1 MEIATD
7 FVSLTMDGPVA
18 LIHFNRPPAN
28 SYTKVFMDGLNAAI
42 DQVRLDEAIGAAVL
56 VSDLPGFFSA
66 GADIKAYRAQ
76 TQQARAMT
84 ILHNQ
89 EILLKMENTPKPFM
103 AAIAGHALG
112 GGLEIALA
120 TDFRFAAEGEYRIGL
135 PEVMLGLL
143 PGNGGT
149 QRLPRL
155 IGAGK
160 AMDLLLTGRAI
171 DPTKAL
177 ELGIIDRLT
186 PPDHLLEDALAFAR
200 HLAHGPRMAIG
211 EIKVA
216 AKAGLETSLEGGL
229 ALEREAI
236 GRLFATADADE
247 GMAAFV
253 EKRTPAWNREQ
264 DRPQAV
270 PGP

>member
-1 MEIATD
+1 MLNVKVASD
-7 FVSLTMDGPVA
+7 FVSVTIDGPIA

-28 SYTKVFMDGLNAAI
+28 SYTRMFMDGLNAAI
-42 DQVRLDEAIGAAVL
+42 DQVRFDDAIGAAVL

-76 TQQARAMT
+76 TPHARAIT
-84 ILHNQ
+84 ILHHQ
-89 EILLKMENTPKPFM
+89 EILLKMERTPKPFI

-120 TDFRFAAEGEYRIGL
+120 ADFRFAAEGQYRIGL

-155 IGAGK
+155 IGASK
-160 AMDLLLTGRAI
+160 AMDLLLTGRAV
-171 DPTKAL
+171 DPLGAL
-177 ELGIIDRLT
+177 DLGIVDRLT
-186 PPDHLLEDALAFAR
+186 PPERLLAEAVGFAR
-200 HLAHGPRMAIG
+200 QLADGPRTAIG
-211 EIKVA
+211 EIKIA
-216 AKAGLETSLEGGL
+216 SKAGLETSLESGL

-253 EKRTPAWNREQ
+253 EKRKPAWNRK
-264 DRPQAV
+264 
-270 PGP
+270 

>member
-1 MEIATD
+1 MLETETATG
-7 FVSLTMDGPVA
+7 FVSLTMDGPIA

-28 SYTKVFMDGLNAAI
+28 SYTRVCMDGLNAAI
-42 DQVRLDEAIGAAVL
+42 DQVRFEEAIGAAVL

-76 TQQARAMT
+76 TPQARAMT

-89 EILLKMENTPKPFM
+89 EILLKMERTPKPFI

-120 TDFRFAAEGEYRIGL
+120 TDFRFAAEGQYRIGL
-135 PEVMLGLL
+135 PEVTLGLL

-155 IGAGK
+155 IGRSK
-160 AMDLLLTGRAI
+160 ALNLLLTGRAV
-171 DPTKAL
+171 DPRTAL
-177 ELGIIDRLT
+177 ELGIIDQVT
-186 PPDHLLEDALAFAR
+186 PPDRLFQDAVRFAR
-200 HLAHGPRMAIG
+200 QLTDGPRTAIG
-211 EIKVA
+211 EIKIA
-216 AKAGLETSLEGGL
+216 AKAGLETSLETGL

-236 GRLFATADADE
+236 GRLFATADARE

-253 EKRTPAWNREQ
+253 EKRKPSW
-264 DRPQAV
+264 DR
-270 PGP
+270 

>member
-1 MEIATD
+1 MLDIETATG
-7 FVSLTMDGPVA
+7 FVSLTVDGPIA

-28 SYTKVFMDGLNAAI
+28 SYTKVFMDGLNAVI
-42 DQVRLDEAIGAAVL
+42 DQVRFDEAIGAAVL

-76 TQQARAMT
+76 TPQARAMT

-89 EILLKMENTPKPFM
+89 EILLKMERTPKPFI

-120 TDFRFAAEGEYRIGL
+120 TDFRFAAEGQYRIGL

-155 IGAGK
+155 IGASK
-160 AMDLLLTGRAI
+160 AMDLLLTGKAV
-171 DPTKAL
+171 DPVMARQ
-177 ELGIIDRLT
+177 LGIVDRLS
-186 PPDHLLEDALAFAR
+186 PPDRLLEDAMAFAR
-200 HLAHGPRMAIG
+200 QLADGPRLAIG
-211 EIKVA
+211 EIKIA
-216 AKAGLETSLEGGL
+216 AKAGLETSLESGL

-253 EKRTPAWNREQ
+253 EKRKPAWNRE
-264 DRPQAV
+264 
-270 PGP
+270 

>member
-1 MEIATD
+1 
-7 FVSLTMDGPVA
+7 VSLSVDGPVA
-18 LIHFNRPPAN
+18 LVHFNRPPAN
-28 SYTKVFMDGLNAAI
+28 SYTKAFMDGLNAAI
-42 DQVRLDEAIGAAVL
+42 DQVRFDEAIGAAVL

-66 GADIKAYRAQ
+66 GADVKAYRTQ

-89 EILLKMENTPKPFM
+89 EILLKMERTPKPFI

-120 TDFRFAAEGEYRIGL
+120 TDFRFAARGQYRIGL

-160 AMDLLLTGRAI
+160 AMDLLLTGRAV
-171 DPTKAL
+171 DPARAL
-177 ELGIIDRLT
+177 ELGIVDRLT
-186 PPDHLLEDALAFAR
+186 PPDQLLEDAVAFGRQLAD
-200 HLAHGPRMAIG
+200 GPGLAIG
-211 EIKVA
+211 EIKIAV
-216 AKAGLETSLEGGL
+216 KLGLETSLDGGL
-229 ALEREAI
+229 GLEREAI

-253 EKRTPAWNREQ
+253 ENRK
-264 DRPQAV
+264 PSWK
-270 PGP
+270 GG

>member
-1 MEIATD
+1 MLDVKIPTG
-7 FVSLTMDGPVA
+7 FVSLTVDGPIA

-28 SYTKVFMDGLNAAI
+28 SYTKAFMDGLNAAI
-42 DQVRLDEAIGAAVL
+42 DQVRFDEAIGAAVL
-56 VSDLPGFFSA
+56 ISDLPGFFSA

-89 EILLKMENTPKPFM
+89 EILLKMERTPKPFI

-120 TDFRFAAEGEYRIGL
+120 TDFRFAAEGQFRIGL

-155 IGAGK
+155 IGASR
-160 AMDLLLTGRAI
+160 AMDLLLTGTAV
-171 DPTKAL
+171 DPVKAL

-186 PPDHLLEDALAFAR
+186 PPDHILEDAVAFAR
-200 HLAHGPRMAIG
+200 HLADVPRMAIG
-211 EIKVA
+211 EIKIA
-216 AKAGLETSLEGGL
+216 MKLGLETSLESGH
-229 ALEREAI
+229 ALDREAI
-236 GRLFATADADE
+236 GRLIATADADE
-247 GMAAFV
+247 EMAAFV
-253 EKRTPAWNREQ
+253 EKRMPSRKRE
-264 DRPQAV
+264 
-270 PGP
+270 